1 MTLNE
6 KDKQRLLLFLEDN
19 ELDYTPI
26 DNGIIRFHL
35 IAEDGMTF
43 YVINNE
49 NEYLI
54 TKYNKDKDRPGS
66 VPYENYQFKTL
77 SEVLEQLKFYDS
89 NLPKVYW
96 EPTLESIQIG
106 FDKDNHIED
115 WYEPFI
121 KDDFY
126 KVEEDNQYKYFSY
139 TNEGYNPELISPFNT
154 LHEVSAF
161 NNLQLERIDKLY
173 FEVHPISCV
182 KNRESY
188 LVKLLCN
195 NDKIFKEYIN
205 YKVYKE
211 KGLKLMLNT
220 LFNDMEK
227 YKL

>member
-1 MTLNE
+1 LE
-6 KDKQRLLLFLEDN
+6 KIRVISFLEDN

-49 NEYLI
+49 NEYLV
-54 TKYNKDKDRPGS
+54 TKYNKDRDRPGS

-96 EPTLESIQIG
+96 QPILETIEIG
-106 FDKDNHIED
+106 FDKDNHID
-115 WYEPFI
+115 NWYEPFI

-139 TNEGYNPELISPFNT
+139 TNEGYKPELISPFNT

-161 NNLQLERIDKLY
+161 NDLQLEKVEKLY
-173 FEVHPISCV
+173 FEVHPISCA
-182 KNRESY
+182 KKREMY

-195 NDKIFKEYIN
+195 NDNIFKEYIN

-211 KGLKLMLNT
+211 K
-220 LFNDMEK
+220 D
-227 YKL
+227 